1 MRTEKTVGAY
11 NMPDAPGTWKE
22 KYTVK
27 VYEADNLGRAGI
39 VPLFDY
45 FQDIAWCHYSRVEAA
60 LGKFLTGSEIWAM
73 TRVEV
78 YLDRPAMWKEEV
90 ELETWSRGIEKL
102 TAYRDFFIRDM
113 QGGQIGAGTATWV
126 VLDLE
131 TKKIQRLESISA
143 KWPSQTGKSSVNKN
157 ADKVPSPANAAYSEG
172 FKVNYSDMDVNQ
184 HVNSGRYIQWM
195 IDDFGR
201 EFLEKHALAHIKVN
215 FAEEAMPGDGLIAGR
230 LDKGNGLWS
239 AHIIREGSSKEVC
252 RAEIQWK

>member
-1 MRTEKTVGAY
+1 MRE
-11 NMPDAPGTWKE
+11 APGEWKE

-45 FQDIAWCHYSRVEAA
+45 FQDIAWCHYNKVEAA
-60 LGKFLTGSEIWAM
+60 LGQFLTKSQIWAM

-78 YLDRPAMWKEEV
+78 HLDRPAMWKEEV

-102 TAYRDFFIRDM
+102 TAYRDFVIRDAA
-113 QGGQIGAGTATWV
+113 GLTIGAGTATWV

-131 TKKIQRLESISA
+131 TKKIQRLNGIAA
-143 KWPSQTGKSSVNKN
+143 KWPSQVSKFSINKN
-157 ADKVPSPANAAYSEG
+157 ADKVISPQSAVYSEP
-172 FKVNYSDMDVNQ
+172 FSVNYSDMDVNQ

-195 IDDFGR
+195 TDDFGR
-201 EFLEKHALAHIKVN
+201 EFLEKNSVGSIKVN
-215 FAEEAMPGDGLIAGR
+215 YLDEAMPGDELMAGR
-230 LDKGNGLWS
+230 EQRPDGAWICHLIRKDDK
-239 AHIIREGSSKEVC
+239 REVC

>member
-1 MRTEKTVGAY
+1 MQT
-11 NMPDAPGTWKE
+11 APAAWKE

-60 LGKFLTGSEIWAM
+60 RGRFLTKSQIWAM

-78 YLDRPAMWKEEV
+78 RLERPAVWKEEL

-102 TAYRDFFIRDM
+102 TAYRDFIIRDKE
-113 QGGQIGAGTATWV
+113 GLTIGAGTSTWV
-126 VLDLE
+126 VLDLD
-131 TKKIQRLESISA
+131 TKKIQRLGSIAA
-143 KWPSQTGKSSVNKN
+143 KWPSQLEKSSINKN
-157 ADKVPSPANAAYSEG
+157 ADKVLTPEKPRYSG
-172 FKVNYSDMDVNQ
+172 SFKVSYSDMDVNQ

-195 IDDFGR
+195 LDDFGR
-201 EFLEKHALAHIKVN
+201 EFLEKNAVKIIKVN
-215 FAEEAMPGDGLIAGR
+215 YADEAMPGDELVAGR
-230 LDKGNGLWS
+230 EDKGNGSWLV
-239 AHIIREGSSKEVC
+239 HIMRKDSVKEVC

>member
-1 MRTEKTVGAY
+1 MQTA
-11 NMPDAPGTWKE
+11 PDTWKE

-60 LGKFLTGSEIWAM
+60 LGQFLTKSQIWAM
-73 TRVEV
+73 TRVEIHIE
-78 YLDRPAMWKEEV
+78 RPALWKEEV

-102 TAYRDFFIRDM
+102 TAYRDFFIRDTK
-113 QGGQIGAGTATWV
+113 GNQIGAGTSTWV

-131 TKKIQRLESISA
+131 TKKIQRLNDIAE
-143 KWPSQTGKSSVNKN
+143 KWPSQVEKSGINKN
-157 ADKVPSPANAAYSEG
+157 ADKVLPPENPVYSG
-172 FKVNYSDMDVNQ
+172 AFNVNYSDMDVNQ
-184 HVNSGRYIQWM
+184 HVNSGRYIQWI

-201 EFLEKHALAHIKVN
+201 EFLEKNTLGAIKVN
-215 FAEEAMPGDGLIAGR
+215 FADEAMPGDEIVAGR
-230 LDKGNGLWS
+230 QDKGGGLWRAHLIRKGS
-239 AHIIREGSSKEVC
+239 AKEVC